1 MTIDEPVGAATAYAT
16 SLTTSI
22 SNQLD
27 HGETPMRTK
36 LLITI
41 AAAAISMAACS
52 TSNGSTPNGAT
63 ISAVAPTSAVA
74 AAAPVT
80 VAAKAASTPLG
91 QILVDATGHTLYA
104 FTNDADAKSTCSGTC
119 AQAWPPLVV
128 DANWT
133 VAPGL
138 DSGVFSTV
146 SRDDGSLQLAA
157 GKYPLYTFS
166 GDAVPGDT
174 NGQASGGVWF
184 VVDGKASIV
193 TTTAKGA
200 PQATATTVAAGSSA
214 TTKPAAAAG
223 GGYGSSSANP
233 TTVAAKS
240 AATVAPAAPAT
251 AAAMAKT
258 ASNALGTIVVDAEGR
273 TLYGFMKDVN
283 GTSTCIG
290 ACATTWP
297 PMLVSGDV
305 TVDGLDKNLFSV
317 IDRPDGTK
325 QLKMGK
331 WPLYRFSGD
340 AEAGDTDGQGSGG
353 SWFVIG
359 ADAKLIK

>member
-1 MTIDEPVGAATAYAT
+1 
-16 SLTTSI
+16 
-22 SNQLD
+22 
-27 HGETPMRTK
+27 
-36 LLITI
+36 
-41 AAAAISMAACS
+41 MAACS
-52 TSNGSTPNGAT
+52 TSNGSTPNGST
-63 ISAVAPTSAVA
+63 GSAVAPTSAVA
-74 AAAPVT
+74 TAAPVT
-80 VAAKAASTPLG
+80 VAAKAATTPLG

-200 PQATATTVAAGSSA
+200 SQATATTAVAASSA
-214 TTKPAAAAG
+214 TTKPAAAAS
-223 GGYGSSSANP
+223 GGYASSANP

-240 AATVAPAAPAT
+240 AATVAPAAHAS
-251 AAAMAKT
+251 AAAIAKT
-258 ASNALGTIVVDAEGR
+258 ASDALGTIVVDAEGR
-273 TLYGFMKDVN
+273 TLYGFTKDVN
-283 GTSTCIG
+283 GTSTCVG
-290 ACATTWP
+290 ACATAWP

-305 TVDGLDKNLFSV
+305 AVDGLDKNLFSV
-317 IDRPDGTK
+317 VDRPDGTK

-340 AEAGDTDGQGSGG
+340 AAAGDTDGQGSGG
-353 SWFVIG
+353 SWFVLG
-359 ADAKLIK
+359 TDGKLIK

>member
-1 MTIDEPVGAATAYAT
+1 
-16 SLTTSI
+16 
-22 SNQLD
+22 
-27 HGETPMRTK
+27 MRTK
-36 LLITI
+36 LLVTI
-41 AAAAISMAACS
+41 VAAAISMAACS
-52 TSNGSTPNGAT
+52 TSNGSTPNGST
-63 ISAVAPTSAVA
+63 VSAVAPTSAVA

-80 VAAKAASTPLG
+80 VAAKAATTPLG

-174 NGQASGGVWF
+174 NGQASGGVWY

-193 TTTAKGA
+193 TTPAKGA
-200 PQATATTVAAGSSA
+200 PQATATTAVAGSSA
-214 TTKPAAAAG
+214 TTKPAAAAAS
-223 GGYGSSSANP
+223 GGYASSANP
-233 TTVAAKS
+233 TTVAAKPEAS
-240 AATVAPAAPAT
+240 VAT
-251 AAAMAKT
+251 AAAAIAKT
-258 ASNALGTIVVDAEGR
+258 ASNALGTIVVDADGR
-273 TLYGFMKDVN
+273 TLYGFTKDVN
-283 GTSTCIG
+283 GTSTCVG
-290 ACATTWP
+290 ACANTWP
-297 PMLVSGDV
+297 AVLVTGDV
-305 TVDGLDKNLFSV
+305 AVDGLDKNLFSV
-317 IDRPDGTK
+317 VDRPDGTK

-331 WPLYRFSGD
+331 WPLYRYSGD

-359 ADAKLIK
+359 ADGKLIK

>member
-1 MTIDEPVGAATAYAT
+1 
-16 SLTTSI
+16 
-22 SNQLD
+22 
-27 HGETPMRTK
+27 MRTK

-52 TSNGSTPNGAT
+52 TSNGSTPNRST
-63 ISAVAPTSAVA
+63 VSAVEPTSSAA

-80 VAAKAASTPLG
+80 VAAKAATTPLG

-193 TTTAKGA
+193 TTPAKAA
-200 PQATATTVAAGSSA
+200 PQATATATSAVAGSSA
-214 TTKPAAAAG
+214 TKPAAAAS
-223 GGYGSSSANP
+223 GGYVSSSANP
-233 TTVAAKS
+233 TTVAAK
-240 AATVAPAAPAT
+240 PAAPA
-251 AAAMAKT
+251 AAAAAIAKT
-258 ASNALGTIVVDAEGR
+258 ASTSLGTIVVDAEGR
-273 TLYGFMKDVN
+273 TLYGFTKDAN
-283 GTSTCIG
+283 GTSTCVG

-305 TVDGLDKNLFSV
+305 AVDGLDKNLFSV

-359 ADAKLIK
+359 ADGKLIK